1 MTAPSISL
9 SPLLG
14 AKRHSKIMCGILIS
28 NLELDK
34 ATAAYS
40 AVKRRGPDLHN
51 YSSWGGYNFLHAL
64 LSLTGDFTPQPVVDD
79 DMAVIFNGEIYN
91 YKYFG
96 DYRSEAHA
104 LLDLY
109 KRQGERAFEEL
120 DGEFVIIII
129 DLRSNEIIVVTDC
142 FGTKPIWFGKT
153 KAGNFAVCSLRSGI
167 TELGINDAVEFP
179 PNSITAISLQSLK
192 ITRRFNAKQFDLE
205 QNKDS
210 LDTWCELFDRAVAKR
225 ARINNRKEPLFIGL
239 SSGYDS
245 GAIAGSLKK
254 SNSQVVAFSIYN
266 DKIISDLLSRT
277 RALAGNVDHIYLKD
291 RRPIADYSNT
301 VERYDYRIFSLDGS
315 YVERGT
321 NTHTDSGAQGLFE
334 ICKIADKNN
343 LRVYLSG
350 SGADE
355 IYCDYGFRGHKIFRH
370 SNFGGLYP
378 DNLRAIFPWPSFF
391 GSSMRSYLM
400 KEEYVAGAFGIEGRY
415 PFLDFALVQEF
426 LNLKASVKNSSYK
439 SPIAYYLKQ
448 SKFPFTENE
457 KHGF

>member
-1 MTAPSISL
+1 
-9 SPLLG
+9 
-14 AKRHSKIMCGILIS
+14 
-28 NLELDK
+28 
-34 ATAAYS
+34 
-40 AVKRRGPDLHN
+40 
-51 YSSWGGYNFLHAL
+51 
-64 LSLTGDFTPQPVVDD
+64 
-79 DMAVIFNGEIYN
+79 
-91 YKYFG
+91 
-96 DYRSEAHA
+96 
-104 LLDLY
+104 
-109 KRQGERAFEEL
+109 
-120 DGEFVIIII
+120 
-129 DLRSNEIIVVTDC
+129 
-142 FGTKPIWFGKT
+142 
-153 KAGNFAVCSLRSGI
+153 
-167 TELGINDAVEFP
+167 
-179 PNSITAISLQSLK
+179 
-192 ITRRFNAKQFDLE
+192 
-205 QNKDS
+205 
-210 LDTWCELFDRAVAKR
+210 
-225 ARINNRKEPLFIGL
+225 
-239 SSGYDS
+239 
-245 GAIAGSLKK
+245 
-254 SNSQVVAFSIYN
+254 
-266 DKIISDLLSRT
+266 
-277 RALAGNVDHIYLKD
+277 
-291 RRPIADYSNT
+291 
-301 VERYDYRIFSLDGS
+301 
-315 YVERGT
+315 VERGT